1 MNISSENIVDVFLR
15 KISESLPV
23 EERDDYQNWQRDHD
37 NMVKMP
43 AKFRLINKKLEKCM
57 KIFFDKFLCVP
68 MGSFHVEDGKI
79 YFGNNKLLEYPISD
93 GYSIIVRN
101 KDLIEKQ
108 ANGVISDYVKTF
120 NCCEEASFEFLEDQS
135 AFRFAFRLK
144 GVNRV
149 SAGPLVG
156 KLKRAGF
163 QVIYNRDYKSMAIY
177 FEGFDDVEKFNELFK
192 GPNGA
197 GSLFEF
203 FNDLENN

>member
-23 EERDDYQNWQRDHD
+23 GERDDYQNWQHEHD
-37 NMVKMP
+37 NMIKMP

-57 KIFFDKFLCVP
+57 KIFFDEFLCVP
-68 MGSFHVEDGKI
+68 LGSFHVEDGEI
-79 YFGNNKLLEYPISD
+79 YFGNNKLLEYPISG

-120 NCCEEASFEFLEDQS
+120 NCCEEASFEFLKGQTT
-135 AFRFAFRLK
+135 FRFTLNFK
-144 GVNRV
+144 GVDRV
-149 SAGPLVG
+149 IAGPLVG
-156 KLKRAGF
+156 KLKKAGF
-163 QVIYNRDYKSMAIY
+163 EVLYLREYKSMRIY